1 MNDIILLLVTSL
13 GAAYLLDVWFN
24 STIKVHLFNRIFK
37 PEEKLYTLDDLD
49 EFMLNKFNG
58 FFYNLLSCPTCIAF
72 YISLMVSLTTWMCNG
87 SYDLLIPS
95 VLAAA
100 FLALVFYSLYN
111 KYKYNDN
118 PKEIPKPKVTNKKT
132 GIHDIG
138 GYILDFDNSN
148 TGKVIGTTNVF
159 KQYASKVFE
168 ENTPCDFPECEDIKT
183 NYQAELKALQDKFD
197 AKGVKCPECN
207 KASLRNKYYD
217 IIKDRLSK

>member
-1 MNDIILLLVTSL
+1 MNDIILLLVSSL
-13 GAAYLLDVWFN
+13 GTAYLLDVWFN
-24 STIKVHLFNRIFK
+24 STLKVHLFNCIFK

-72 YISLMVSLTTWMCNG
+72 YISLMVSLTTRMCNG
-87 SYDLLIPS
+87 SYDLFVPS
-95 VLAAA
+95 VIACA

-111 KYKYNDN
+111 KYRYNDN
-118 PKEIPKPKVTNKKT
+118 PKEIPKPQESNKKT

-148 TGKVIGTTNVF
+148 TGKVIGKTTVYQ
-159 KQYASKVFE
+159 QYAVKVFE
-168 ENTPCDFPECEDIKT
+168 PEAVCDFPECEDLK
-183 NYQAELKALQDKFD
+183 NKYAAELKALQEKFD

-217 IIKDRLSK
+217 IIKSRLLK